1 MSNKKRT
8 IYPKIREVLFEREED
23 QKDLAKLI
31 GVSESEISLK
41 LHGKRKFHLEE
52 IKIMCD
58 HYGKD
63 INELFFIEK
72 RE

>member
-1 MSNKKRT
+1 LSNKKRT

-31 GVSESEISLK
+31 GVTESELSLK

-52 IKIMCD
+52 IKTMCSY
-58 HYGKD
+58 YGKD
-63 INELFFIEK
+63 INELFFVEK
-72 RE
+72 KE